1 MTDRKTRVPQRI
13 EDAVAI
19 RHSFCFLCLAL
30 LQNPELKR
38 TNQNIRLPRIS
49 IVGLGYVGLATA
61 VCFASRGYRVYGVEI
76 DKRKC
81 NLIQSGKSPIHEQGI
96 DSDLEGCIDRG
107 SFSCGADVREGVLN
121 SEITFLTVGTPSKPS
136 GEIDLN
142 YIESASREVGGVI
155 KEKNAYHLVVVK
167 STVTPGTT
175 AGTVKKTLE
184 NSSGKAHPKDFGLC
198 FNPEFL
204 REGSAI
210 QDTVNP
216 DALIIGPKMNVP
228 VKSSLTCT
236 KGFMAR
242 IIFTTL

>member
-1 MTDRKTRVPQRI
+1 M
-13 EDAVAI
+13 
-19 RHSFCFLCLAL
+19 
-30 LQNPELKR
+30 
-38 TNQNIRLPRIS
+38 
-49 IVGLGYVGLATA
+49 
-61 VCFASRGYRVYGVEI
+61 YGVEI

-216 DALIIGPKMNVP
+216 DALIIGAEDER
-228 VKSSLTCT
+228 SSEELLNLY
-236 KGFMAR
+236 KGFYGKNNLHYTLITGIANAEFVKYSVNTFR
-242 IIFTTL
+242 ATQTQFLEFTCKPLREDTDSRYC